1 MNTEW
6 IEVLFLSIFLT
17 KFAYFAKIEYLC
29 RRLLSKRSI
38 TKSYLYQN
46 IMNTFRSFLTKMS
59 LVLGILVCSSLVVQ
73 AQSFGSFLKDAA
85 HKAAKQ
91 AVQKAVDKVSEQQK
105 DKSSDRQQSASQ
117 SSKQTTTKQTRQGK
131 GAANEN
137 NEDEQPTIRLPKQH
151 TALFEPLGYPIEDHY
166 GSLSVKPITP
176 PIKATAQ
183 VDWVDKLPMPYDLDN
198 QSLIDEFQM
207 LSKAESKGIDMN
219 LSPAYHRRNSITDE
233 LLARCNALSEL
244 AGYHDELLGEYEMYD
259 EGDNYNWVINGM
271 HDRLG
276 NILESTAYKTLI
288 RSSLVPLFA
297 LSENYID
304 SKTRAYFAAHG
315 GYQNA
320 ISVKW
325 TKWNPRPDKEQVN
338 TSTTGQKG
346 TILSE
351 NSSGAHIDIAGITY
365 ILHNKGLSAFASE
378 LATTAVAGKD
388 VVIPDYVEYKGKK
401 YAVTDMRANLFEGTA
416 IRSITLPATLKEI
429 RNRAFANTP
438 ITEITIPASV
448 KEIQGSAFY
457 GCKNLTKVTF
467 QGKSIEKVHGC
478 FQNCVKLQQV
488 VFPASMKG
496 GMSYDMFSGCVS
508 LTSVTLP
515 EDLQTI
521 PQKMFSGCKRLTT
534 ITLPKSVTAIESQA
548 FSGCGVVSLDMTS
561 VTELAD
567 GVFSGC
573 SSLKTI
579 RINRTLADKLKEENY
594 WGYTSNFSECPHL
607 QLKLVND
614 EVVFPAGVV
623 IVDK

>member
-1 MNTEW
+1 
-6 IEVLFLSIFLT
+6 
-17 KFAYFAKIEYLC
+17 
-29 RRLLSKRSI
+29 
-38 TKSYLYQN
+38 
-46 IMNTFRSFLTKMS
+46 MS
-59 LVLGILVCSSLVVQ
+59 LVGGLVVLLLPAVQ
-73 AQSFGSFLKDAA
+73 AQNLGGFLKDAA

-91 AVQKAVDKVSEQQK
+91 AVQKAVDKASDQQK
-105 DKSSDRQQSASQ
+105 DKSSDKQQSDAQ
-117 SSKQTTTKQTRQGK
+117 SSQKTTTKQTRQGK
-131 GAANEN
+131 VAANEN
-137 NEDEQPTIRLPKQH
+137 KEDEQPTIRLPKQH

-166 GSLSVKPITP
+166 GSLSVKPVTP
-176 PIKATAQ
+176 PVKATAQ
-183 VDWVDKLPMPYDLDN
+183 VNWVDNLPMPYDLDN
-198 QSLIDEFQM
+198 QSLIDEFQV

-219 LSPAYHRRNSITDE
+219 LSPAYHRYHNVSDE

-244 AGYHDELLGEYEMYD
+244 AEYHDELLGEYEMYD

-276 NILESTAYKTLI
+276 NILESTPYKTLI

-297 LSENYID
+297 LSEDYID
-304 SKTRAYFAAHG
+304 SKTRAYFVAHG

-320 ISVKW
+320 VSVKW
-325 TKWNPRPDKEQVN
+325 TKWNPRPDKEKVN
-338 TSTTGQKG
+338 TSSAGQAG
-346 TILSE
+346 TIISE

-401 YAVTDMRANLFEGTA
+401 YAVTDMRASLFEGTA
-416 IRSITLPATLKEI
+416 IRSITLPATLQEI

-467 QGKSIEKVHGC
+467 QGKTIKAVHGC
-478 FQNCVKLQQV
+478 FQNCVKLQQM

-521 PQKMFSGCKRLTT
+521 PKAMFSGCKRLTS
-534 ITLPKSVTAIESQA
+534 ITLPKSVTAIELQA
-548 FSGCGVVSLDMTS
+548 FSGCGIVSLDMTS

-567 GVFSGC
+567 GAFSNC
-573 SSLKTI
+573 TSLKTI
-579 RINRTLADKLKEENY
+579 RINRTLADKLKAENY
-594 WGYTSNFSECPHL
+594 WAYTANFSECPNM

-614 EVVFPAGVV
+614 EVSFPDGV
-623 IVDK
+623 IVVDER